1 MTHPHG
7 GHGASDHKSHHGAHD
22 GAHDGAHGD
31 AHGDAHDGLADLL
44 DLDAEVLAEQLHAVR
59 ADIGSLADSPV
70 RSILDLGAGTGTGT
84 FGLLRHFAGAHA
96 LAVDSSEEM
105 LERLRRRADDLG
117 LQDRVSTLRADLDDS
132 VPEVAPVDLAWASA
146 SLHHL
151 ADPDRTLAELVA
163 AIRPG
168 GLLAVVEL
176 AGFPRFVPDATPGG
190 AAEARAHAL
199 LAADR
204 AMDMPAMGSDWGVR
218 LTAAGLVVER
228 DRPIVVDLAPP
239 SAPLVGDYA
248 AASLMRI
255 HGAVADRLET
265 RDREALDAL
274 LDGGTS
280 DVRRRSDLHVTTE
293 RRLWIARRPAA
304 STPSRG

>member
-1 MTHPHG
+1 MSHHHAHHG
-7 GHGASDHKSHHGAHD
+7 NSDQQSHHDARHGAPD
-22 GAHDGAHGD
+22 GADN
-31 AHGDAHDGLADLL
+31 GLPDLL
-44 DLDAEVLAEQLHAVR
+44 DLDADVLAEQLHAVR
-59 ADIGSLADSPV
+59 ADIGRLVDSPV

-105 LERLRRRADDLG
+105 LERLRRRADHLG
-117 LQDRVSTLRADLDDS
+117 LRDRVSTLCADLDDAL
-132 VPEVAPVDLAWASA
+132 PELEPVDLAWASA

-151 ADPDRTLAELVA
+151 ADPDRTLARLVA

-168 GLLAVVEL
+168 GLLTVVEL
-176 AGFPRFVPDATPGG
+176 GGFPRFVPDATPGG

-204 AMDMPAMGSDWGVR
+204 AVDMPAMGSDWGVR
-218 LTAAGLVVER
+218 LTRTGLVVEM

-239 SAPLVGDYA
+239 SAPVVGDYA

-255 HGAVADRLET
+255 RGAVADRLET
-265 RDREALDAL
+265 TDREALDAL

-280 DVRRRSDLHVTTE
+280 DIRRRSDLHVTTE

-304 STPSRG
+304 SPSPRR

>member
-1 MTHPHG
+1 
-7 GHGASDHKSHHGAHD
+7 
-22 GAHDGAHGD
+22 
-31 AHGDAHDGLADLL
+31 
-44 DLDAEVLAEQLHAVR
+44 VLAEQLHAVR

>member
-1 MTHPHG
+1 MGHHHG
-7 GHGASDHKSHHGAHD
+7 HQGNSDQRSHHSAI
-22 GAHDGAHGD
+22 HGPQD
-31 AHGDAHDGLADLL
+31 VADDGLPDLL

-59 ADIGSLADSPV
+59 VDIGQLVDSPV

-84 FGLLRHFAGAHA
+84 FGLLRHFPGAHA

-105 LERLRRRADDLG
+105 LERLRRRADHLG
-117 LQDRVSTLRADLDDS
+117 LRDRVSTLRADLDDGL
-132 VPEVAPVDLAWASA
+132 PELDPVDLAWASA

-151 ADPDRTLAELVA
+151 AEPDRTLARLVA

-204 AMDMPAMGSDWGVR
+204 AVDMPAMGSDWGMR
-218 LTAAGLVVER
+218 LTRTGLVVET
-228 DRPIVVDLAPP
+228 DRPIVVDLPQP
-239 SAPLVGDYA
+239 SPSVVGGYA

-255 HGAVADRLET
+255 RGAVAGRLET
-265 RDREALDAL
+265 TDREALDAL

-280 DVRRRSDLHVTTE
+280 DVRRRRDLHVTTE
-293 RRLWIARRPAA
+293 RRLWVARRPAA
-304 STPSRG
+304 STPQRR